1 MGYEWG
7 RLFAAPRVAGVARFS
22 QMASEAS
29 EVLRPSKRIRVTDEP
44 CIVAMQRMLRGK
56 QGILSLAQG
65 IVFWKPPEEATEAAR
80 RAAQEP
86 DTNSYGDDDGMP
98 SLRAALKEKLRK
110 ENALEGVEVMVT
122 AGANQAYTNLVCAL
136 LDEKETLRCCSDPS
150 ISTIGWLCR

>member
-1 MGYEWG
+1 MGTLPAHRG
-7 RLFAAPRVAGVARFS
+7 LRRLFAAPRVAGVARFS

-86 DTNSYGDDDGMP
+86 DTNSYGASEKSLVDGQIFWCP
-98 SLRAALKEKLRK
+98 LGFAAEPCGQCSECRWLSFADSL
-110 ENALEGVEVMVT
+110 GEVTMT
-122 AGANQAYTNLVCAL
+122 ACLGQRSVQ
-136 LDEKETLRCCSDPS
+136 RMSD
-150 ISTIGWLCR
+150 